1 MTPSQQQRRR
11 QQDDDLDGIVIDKT
25 RVRDTAGYRG
35 TVAYVGGVA
44 SASDTAQIYAGIV
57 WDDPER
63 GKHNGTV
70 VSKTTGR
77 LVSHFACPSPTGASF
92 VKITKLDTGTSL
104 TPDVLQERYVSL
116 DSKELV
122 APDNKL
128 PHTAAT
134 ASGKNDKPIEL
145 LGELKI
151 RKYQQVPDL
160 KTLSLRLLGLSSM
173 DVMADWDRA
182 ERVQTLDLAGNL
194 FCDWTILGQV
204 LACFPSLETLS
215 LASNRLGDLESHVL
229 SITEQ
234 RKPLL
239 DSLNVRDC
247 HIRSVQTLLSLGR
260 ALPKIREIGMGKADL
275 TNMQLSHQ
283 SDLADTLSHLKVL
296 DLSEGQLD
304 SHHVEALAALPA
316 LESLSLDDNPIKQ
329 WPTTTSESFPKLVH
343 LQLAGTQISTWS
355 DLEGLRNCRQ
365 FQSLR
370 LRSTPL
376 TERVGTAAVRSQLI
390 ARFPS
395 LAVLNASPVS
405 RVERLEA
412 ERRYVANVTRQL
424 QKVTAAHDKEAIL
437 ADHPTYTH
445 LSQTHAT
452 ILESILQGEA
462 NGRNGSTANN
472 WSDSLSTVTIRSMA
486 AQSCEQPPL
495 IRRLPATLTV
505 GKVKALLARHFG
517 LDWDLQELSLQN
529 NNQKE
534 SMIPTALDEDDQ
546 TLAYFGVEDG
556 ATIYMHEV
564 DVRARQEVRQQQQQ
578 AQEEKLNRQEKE
590 VQEYMAIQ
598 KKLAGK

>member
-1 MTPSQQQRRR
+1 MTPSQH
-11 QQDDDLDGIVIDKT
+11 DSLVGIILDKT
-25 RVRDTAGYRG
+25 RVRDAAGYRG
-35 TVAYVGGVA
+35 TVTYVGSVA
-44 SASDTAQIYAGIV
+44 SASDASQIYAGII

-70 VSKTTGR
+70 VSKATGQ
-77 LVSHFACPSPTGASF
+77 LVSHFTCPSPTGASF
-92 VKITKLDTGTSL
+92 VKVSKLDVGTTL

-116 DSKELV
+116 DSNELV

-134 ASGKNDKPIEL
+134 ASGKNDKPIEF

-160 KTLSLRLLGLSSM
+160 ETLSLRLLGLSSVN
-173 DVMADWDRA
+173 VMADWSRA
-182 ERVQTLDLAGNL
+182 EHVQTLDLAGNL
-194 FCDWTILGQV
+194 FSDWTILGHV
-204 LACFPSLETLS
+204 LACFPSLKTLS
-215 LASNRLGDLESHVL
+215 LASNRIGDLGSDE
-229 SITEQ
+229 IPKPEQ
-234 RKPLL
+234 REPLL
-239 DSLNVRDC
+239 QSLNVRDC

-260 ALPKIREIGMGKADL
+260 ALPKLQEIGMGQAKL
-275 TNMQLSHQ
+275 TDMQISQ
-283 SDLADTLSHLKVL
+283 QVDLAEALPHLKVL
-296 DLSEGQLD
+296 DLSEGQLEL
-304 SHHVEALAALPA
+304 HHVEGLATLPA
-316 LESLSLDDNPIKQ
+316 LESLSLDDNPIEQ
-329 WPTTTSESFPKLVH
+329 WPATTEDSFPRLTH

-395 LAVLNASPVS
+395 LTVLNASLVS
-405 RVERLEA
+405 QVEREEA
-412 ERRYVANVTRQL
+412 ERRYVANITRQL
-424 QKVTAAHDKEAIL
+424 QKASTEQDKEAIL
-437 ADHPTYTH
+437 ADHPAYTR
-445 LSQTHAT
+445 LSKDHAT
-452 ILESILQGEA
+452 ILESILQGET
-462 NGRNGSTANN
+462 NGRNGSTNN
-472 WSDSLSTVTIRSMA
+472 SWSDSLSTVTIRSMA

-495 IRRLPATLTV
+495 IRRLPVTLTV

-529 NNQKE
+529 KNQKE
-534 SMIPTALDEDDQ
+534 SALPIALDEDDQ
-546 TLAYFGVEDG
+546 TLAYFGVADG

-564 DVRARQEVRQQQQQ
+564 DVRARQEAQQQQQ
-578 AQEEKLNRQEKE
+578 RAQEEKLKRQENE

-598 KKLAGK
+598 KKLAGA